1 MWARNIKKSF
11 FLSILLFASA
21 TPAYALDCPALGCD
35 DIGTL
40 SGLEVY
46 THTRQVTG
54 LPFVDIYN
62 FSLGAS
68 AGDITLGVTNV
79 RLFDTFDLY
88 NLNLAVYDGFDGS
101 GALRAYTG
109 TQYQLAL
116 GQGDY
121 SAVVSGLPIGSQ
133 GGIYTFVA
141 TVPLPASSLLLL
153 SGLVATIGGAIRTR
167 RCKCEYAAMAP

>member
-101 GALRAYTG
+101 GALHAYTG

-121 SAVVSGLPIGSQ
+121 SAVVSGLPIGTQ
-133 GGIYTFVA
+133 GGIYTVA
-141 TVPLPASSLLLL
+141 ITAVPVPAAALLFLSGAAGLMSVGRRRRKPASS
-153 SGLVATIGGAIRTR
+153 
-167 RCKCEYAAMAP
+167 C